1 MNTIKTLPCILA
13 MVFAASASA
22 KVSIE
27 VPSNVDMLVV
37 DGAKPHETGSFLS
50 ATKTIELED
59 GQHQILFRYE
69 PVFSEGQERYSTE
82 SDPIVATF
90 TATNESLSFQL
101 PKYRDI
107 KDAEKNIKSMQWSL
121 TDESGNAVSVKQ
133 DKLIKE
139 GMQIGRNFR
148 DEIDEYNRSGRIA
161 SVGVVQPEIN
171 YTSAPAP
178 APAAKPRDN
187 TAEQMLHFWYNKA
200 DAQTRSRFKAYLNK
214 N

>member
-13 MVFAASASA
+13 MIFAASAQA

-27 VPSNVDMLVV
+27 VPSNVNVLVV
-37 DGAKPHETGSFLS
+37 DGAKPHESGSFLS

-59 GQHQILFRYE
+59 GQHQILFRYQ

-90 TATNESLSFQL
+90 SATNQALSFQL
-101 PKYRDI
+101 PEYRDI

-121 TDESGNAVSVKQ
+121 TDKSGQAVSVKQ

-161 SVGVVQPEIN
+161 SVGVVQPAIN
-171 YTSAPAP
+171 YSGAPAP
-178 APAAKPRDN
+178 APAAQPGDS
-187 TAEQMLHFWYNKA
+187 TAEEMLHFWYNKA
-200 DAQTRSRFKAYLNK
+200 DAQTRARFKAYLSK